1 MMNYIGDAVEV
12 MSTMSEDQYGAVV
25 TSPPYNIGID
35 YGNYKDNMKDADYH
49 EFTKDWVKQSLRVAP
64 VAVINFGAP
73 TSSAVNLAKFMIAVS
88 EVGVIQSHITWVKSI
103 STEDWSYGH
112 FKPVNSKRYLTNTH
126 ESVFIVS
133 RDGNFTLDRLA
144 VGVPFKDKS
153 NIGRFKSNQS
163 DLRCR
168 GNVWYVPYKTR
179 NTSVNHPA
187 TYPVELAEMMIKIV
201 GTPSKILDPFMG
213 TGTTKLAA
221 QNLNV
226 EADSIDLKEWV

>member
-1 MMNYIGDAVEV
+1 MTNYIGDAVEV
-12 MSTMSEDQYGAVV
+12 MSAMGEDQYGAVV
-25 TSPPYNIGID
+25 TSPPYNIGVD
-35 YGNYKDNMKDADYH
+35 YGEFKDKLKSDDYDK
-49 EFTKDWVKQSLRVAP
+49 FTENWVREALRVAP

-73 TSSAVNLAKFMIAVS
+73 TSSAVNLAKFMLS
-88 EVGVIQSHITWVKSI
+88 LSKVGNIQSHITWVKSI
-103 STEDWSYGH
+103 STDDWSYGH

-133 RDGNFTLDRLA
+133 RDGNYVLDRLA

-163 DLRCR
+163 DVRCR

-179 NTSVNHPA
+179 NSSVDHPA

-201 GTPSKILDPFMG
+201 GTPDIILDPFMG
-213 TGTTKLAA
+213 SGTTREAA
-221 QNLNV
+221 TNLGV
-226 EADSIDLKEWV
+226 KADGIDLKEW